1 MLKTKTYSHELKALL
16 IPFLK
21 ESTDC
26 DDQAIPEG
34 WGTVTKGTMCSICVY
49 SGARE
54 KTFTRGP

>member
-34 WGTVTKGTMCSICVY
+34 WGTVTKGTMCSIGVY
-49 SGARE
+49 SGGRE
-54 KTFTRGP
+54 